1 MRLRRVSAGN
11 MNQTFSKDGEEDKKV
26 ANHQG
31 RGVEEMA
38 KVANQGRGAEEKEE
52 MNTTYSLADVS
63 LTRSALNNYCLLI
76 TFLLVSTI
84 IIQPTDL
91 LMSL

>member
-11 MNQTFSKDGEEDKKV
+11 MNQTFSRDREEDKKV

-38 KVANQGRGAEEKEE
+38 MVANQERGAGEKEE

-63 LTRSALNNYCLLI
+63 LTRSALIILI
-76 TFLLVSTI
+76 LDVFVL
-84 IIQPTDL
+84 
-91 LMSL
+91 